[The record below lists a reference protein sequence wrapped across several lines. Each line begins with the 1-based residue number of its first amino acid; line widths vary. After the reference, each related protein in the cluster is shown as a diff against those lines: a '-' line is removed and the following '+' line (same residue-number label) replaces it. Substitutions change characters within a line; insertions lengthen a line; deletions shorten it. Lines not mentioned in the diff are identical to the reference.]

1 MNIIHR
7 IIFMKI
13 IDLLNRISRLDIL
26 SIHVYVTALVMLM
39 VTIYNGFPLL
49 YLFLFTVIGF
59 RVFLDL
65 VLIFE
70 TRSHVALVGLE
81 LLM

>member
-13 IDLLNRISRLDIL
+13 INLLNRISSLDIL
-26 SIHVYVTALVMLM
+26 SIHAYVTALVMLM

-49 YLFLFTVIGF
+49 YLFLFTVICF
-59 RVFLDL
+59 RVFLVL